1 MNNNNKYN
9 THYHTNTKGVFFYK
23 FNKMMAKIK
32 INKVKC
38 AFEECNKFLSPSR
51 KAYHCRC
58 CSDSCEQ
65 KLQRREKAKLEGRVI
80 ISESRSQIMD
90 WNKLIFD
97 KYNIKTV
104 LQIVKNNDWQKIRKS
119 MLKTSLEF
127 KYKTLKQWLIYN
139 DYSFDS
145 KVQVTNY
152 VNALKRGGLIK

>member
-1 MNNNNKYN
+1 MSNNSKYN
-9 THYHTNTKGVFFYK
+9 THQPSTTKGIFFYK
-23 FNKMMAKIK
+23 FNKLMAKIK
-32 INKVKC
+32 IDKVKC
-38 AFEECNKFLSPSR
+38 AFEECDNFLSPSR
-51 KAYHCRC
+51 KRHHCRC

-65 KLQRREKAKLEGRVI
+65 KLQRREKAKLEGKVI
-80 ISESRSQIMD
+80 ISGSGSQIMN

-97 KYNIKTV
+97 KYNIKTI

>member
-1 MNNNNKYN
+1 MSNNSKYN
-9 THYHTNTKGVFFYK
+9 THQPSTTKGIFFYK
-23 FNKMMAKIK
+23 FNKLMAKIK
-32 INKVKC
+32 IDKVKC
-38 AFEECNKFLSPSR
+38 AFEECDNFLSPSR
-51 KAYHCRC
+51 KRHHCRC

-65 KLQRREKAKLEGRVI
+65 KLQRREKAKLEGKVI
-80 ISESRSQIMD
+80 ISGSGSQIMD

-97 KYNIKTV
+97 KYSINTI

-127 KYKTLKQWLIYN
+127 KYKTLKKWLIYN

>member
-1 MNNNNKYN
+1 MAVNLK
-9 THYHTNTKGVFFYK
+9 HIFFYK
-23 FNKMMAKIK
+23 FNKEIGKIK

-51 KAYHCRC
+51 KRHHCRC
-58 CSDSCEQ
+58 CSDSCEG
-65 KLQRREKAKLEGRVI
+65 KIRRREKAGLEGKII
-80 ISESRSQIMD
+80 ISTSNSQIMD

-97 KYNIKTV
+97 KYSIKTI
-104 LQIVKNNDWQKIRKS
+104 LQIVKNEDWQKIRKS